1 MNTVKIFILVFLQ
14 AFVTVH
20 LKAQNHAT
28 CTSGHYNIEV
38 TTEKTTHL
46 SFPQRIL
53 SVDLGAEYII
63 AQKADGADNILR
75 IKAAEVDFPDETN
88 FSVICAD
95 GSFYMFNVIYSK
107 EPSCL
112 YYEMNEM
119 RATNGEIPTNHF
131 EIATSELRGESPTV
145 ADMISKSILLRD
157 RRQIKHIGIREQ
169 RVECLLKGIYSYNS
183 KMYFHISIT
192 NRSGIAYT
200 IENLTFKVS
209 DRKVLKKTVSQD
221 LYMKPVRVHNQ
232 ATIIPA
238 RKTCS
243 QVFVFDKFTLAPDK
257 VMWMEIFEAGGGRNL
272 KVKLRAEDLLLAK
285 EISKIE
291 VK

>member
-1 MNTVKIFILVFLQ
+1 MNTTKIFILVFLQ
-14 AFVTVH
+14 AFVTAH
-20 LKAQNHAT
+20 LVAQNSSS
-28 CTSGHYNIEV
+28 CTSGRYNIEV

-46 SFPQRIL
+46 SFSQRIL
-53 SVDLGAEYII
+53 SVDLGADYII

-95 GSFYMFNVIYSK
+95 GSFYMFNVIYRK

-112 YYEMNEM
+112 FYEMNEM
-119 RATNGEIPTNHF
+119 RATNGEMPTNRY
-131 EIATSELRGESPTV
+131 EVATSEFRGESPLV
-145 ADMISKSILLRD
+145 ADMICKSILLRD
-157 RRQIKHIGIREQ
+157 RRRIKHVGIREQ
-169 RVECLLKGIYSYNS
+169 RVECLLKGIYSHNS

-200 IENLTFKVS
+200 IENVTFKIS

-221 LYMKPVRVHNQ
+221 LYMKPVRIHNLM
-232 ATIIPA
+232 TVVPA
-238 RKTCS
+238 RETCS
-243 QVFVFDKFTLAPDK
+243 QVFVFDKYTLAPDK
-257 VMWMEIFEAGGGRNL
+257 LIWIEIYEQAGGRNL

-285 EISKIE
+285 EISEIE